1 MALSTMRGAGFGK
14 VEAKIVYHTHTFS
27 SVGNFIDSW
36 FYIGE
41 DDPEFLEM
49 GAGDKVAMSRELQ
62 SAFQAFR
69 SDGGFVDEFETIY
82 ITGFK

>member
-1 MALSTMRGAGFGK
+1 MALSTMRSAGFGNA
-14 VEAKIVYHTHTFS
+14 EAKIVYHTHTFS
-27 SVGNFIDSW
+27 SVENFIDSW
-36 FYIGE
+36 FYMGQ

-49 GAGDKVAMSRELQ
+49 GAGDKAAMTRELQ

-82 ITGFK
+82 ISGFK